1 MGCFNLQGCIS
12 QLPIYDEDRVAGI
25 LCRIVGYTAT
35 SIDYVSSENLQYVDS
50 YKVLPICP
58 IIYGTYD
65 EYGSMYPDK
74 SLTTDLLEKFFGH
87 NIKEVIDAFSDITRM
102 NWHERYHDILSPLV
116 SKRNIRDRVLDSSEY
131 FFNNYCILYEHEDIV
146 KTIIDSNDSMMA
158 YLTRFNDKPENNWSD
173 MYNRQRNL
181 FINNGLNKF
190 DAPVNYDLNLNLNMY
205 SSLLFP
211 PGKNN
216 TYMGIYRDTHM
227 MDLFQNY
234 PDMFKYAFDVNLKE
248 EYLDTLKFYNVLE
261 CSQIKM
267 NINRIH
273 GSQFANLDL
282 WNNLMKS
289 YQGVINSK
297 NFYKFIND
305 KESE

>member
-1 MGCFNLQGCIS
+1 MGCYNIQGCIS
-12 QLPIYDEDRVAGI
+12 QLPIYDQDRVAGI
-25 LCRIVGYTAT
+25 LCRISNY
-35 SIDYVSSENLQYVDS
+35 SNDYISKENLQYVDD
-50 YKVLPICP
+50 YDILPICP

-74 SLTTDLLEKFFGH
+74 SLTTKLLEDFFKCD
-87 NIKEVIDAFSDITRM
+87 NIKDVIDAFSNINHM
-102 NWHERYHDILSPLV
+102 NWHERYHELLYLLI
-116 SKRNIRDRVLDSSEY
+116 SKRKNTVKVPDTSEY
-131 FFNNYCILYEHEDIV
+131 FFNNYCILFEHENIV
-146 KTIIDSNDSMMA
+146 RTIIDSNDSMMA
-158 YLTRFNDKPENNWSD
+158 YLTRFNNRPEDNWSD
-173 MYNRQRNL
+173 MYDRQRNM
-181 FINNGLNKF
+181 FINNKLDKF

-211 PGKNN
+211 PGNNN
-216 TYMGIYRDTHM
+216 TYMGVYTSKHM

-234 PDMFKYAFDVNLKE
+234 PSMFKHAFDTDLKQ

-261 CSQIKM
+261 HSQIKM
-267 NINRIH
+267 NINRSS

-289 YQGVINSK
+289 YQGIINSK
-297 NFYKFIND
+297 NFYRDINN